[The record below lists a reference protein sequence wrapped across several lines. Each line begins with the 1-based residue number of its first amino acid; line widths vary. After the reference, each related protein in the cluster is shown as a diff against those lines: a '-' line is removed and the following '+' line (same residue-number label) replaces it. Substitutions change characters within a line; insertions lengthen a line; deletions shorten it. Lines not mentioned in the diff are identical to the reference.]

1 MGDAGHVELLEPL
14 LLESRAEFRPEPE
27 PSFLQPDFDLCASCN
42 NNNNNSNRNY
52 YYCYCYDDDDDQDHD
67 HDDDSC
73 FQSSLLPTWLL
84 LLIIGTTL

>member
-27 PSFLQPDFDLCASCN
+27 PSFLQPDFDVCASCN
-42 NNNNNSNRNY
+42 NNNNSNSNY
-52 YYCYCYDDDDDQDHD
+52 YYCYCYDDDDDQDKD

-73 FQSSLLPTWLL
+73 FQSSPLPTWLL